1 MEGKKRIRNFLPV
14 KQWPLTVIPTKF
26 KPNALWRS
34 NLLDKSTLNLY
45 DVGENLSPSKTEQL
59 MMQRQLIRMFNF

>member
-1 MEGKKRIRNFLPV
+1 MPGPSPV
-14 KQWPLTVIPTKF
+14 KQGKFNLIVIR
-26 KPNALWRS
+26 RS

-59 MMQRQLIRMFNF
+59 MMQRQLTKNF